1 MLAATFSAGVF
12 IILAGVR
19 VVLAEIIP
27 AFKGTSEKLVK
38 NAKPALDVPIV
49 FTFAPNAVLI
59 GFLSSF
65 VGGIVGM
72 GVMIALGTT
81 IIIPGVVAHFMTGAA
96 AGVIGNGAG
105 GRRGA
110 ILGAFSNGL
119 LITFLPLF
127 LLPVLGDMGLSNATF
142 SDSDYGVVG
151 LFLGGLSSVGGQIA
165 LVVGIILSVVLLYV
179 LTFLKR
185 KQKVVET
192 AEAATATK

>member
-1 MLAATFSAGVF
+1 
-12 IILAGVR
+12 
-19 VVLAEIIP
+19 
-27 AFKGTSEKLVK
+27 
-38 NAKPALDVPIV
+38 
-49 FTFAPNAVLI
+49 
-59 GFLSSF
+59 
-65 VGGIVGM
+65 
-72 GVMIALGTT
+72 LGTT

>member
-1 MLAATFSAGVF
+1 M
-12 IILAGVR
+12 
-19 VVLAEIIP
+19 P
-27 AFKGTSEKLVK
+27 
-38 NAKPALDVPIV
+38 
-49 FTFAPNAVLI
+49 
-59 GFLSSF
+59 
-65 VGGIVGM
+65 
-72 GVMIALGTT
+72 LGTT

-151 LFLGGLSSVGGQIA
+151 LFLGGLSSAGGQIA
-165 LVVGIILSVVLLYV
+165 LIVGIILAVVLLYV

>member
-1 MLAATFSAGVF
+1 
-12 IILAGVR
+12 
-19 VVLAEIIP
+19 
-27 AFKGTSEKLVK
+27 
-38 NAKPALDVPIV
+38 
-49 FTFAPNAVLI
+49 
-59 GFLSSF
+59 
-65 VGGIVGM
+65 M

-110 ILGAFSNGL
+110 VLGAFSNGL

>member
-1 MLAATFSAGVF
+1 
-12 IILAGVR
+12 
-19 VVLAEIIP
+19 
-27 AFKGTSEKLVK
+27 
-38 NAKPALDVPIV
+38 
-49 FTFAPNAVLI
+49 
-59 GFLSSF
+59 
-65 VGGIVGM
+65 M

-192 AEAATATK
+192 AEAAMATK

>member
-1 MLAATFSAGVF
+1 M
-12 IILAGVR
+12 
-19 VVLAEIIP
+19 P
-27 AFKGTSEKLVK
+27 
-38 NAKPALDVPIV
+38 
-49 FTFAPNAVLI
+49 
-59 GFLSSF
+59 
-65 VGGIVGM
+65 
-72 GVMIALGTT
+72 LGTT

-110 ILGAFSNGL
+110 VLGAFSNGL

>member
-1 MLAATFSAGVF
+1 
-12 IILAGVR
+12 
-19 VVLAEIIP
+19 
-27 AFKGTSEKLVK
+27 
-38 NAKPALDVPIV
+38 
-49 FTFAPNAVLI
+49 
-59 GFLSSF
+59 
-65 VGGIVGM
+65 M

-96 AGVIGNGAG
+96 AGVIGNRAG

-110 ILGAFSNGL
+110 VLGAFSNGL

-142 SDSDYGVVG
+142 SDSDYGVVA

-179 LTFLKR
+179 LTFLKS

>member
-1 MLAATFSAGVF
+1 M
-12 IILAGVR
+12 
-19 VVLAEIIP
+19 P
-27 AFKGTSEKLVK
+27 
-38 NAKPALDVPIV
+38 
-49 FTFAPNAVLI
+49 
-59 GFLSSF
+59 
-65 VGGIVGM
+65 
-72 GVMIALGTT
+72 LGTT

-96 AGVIGNGAG
+96 AGVTGNGAG

-110 ILGAFSNGL
+110 VLGAFSNGL

>member
-1 MLAATFSAGVF
+1 
-12 IILAGVR
+12 
-19 VVLAEIIP
+19 
-27 AFKGTSEKLVK
+27 
-38 NAKPALDVPIV
+38 
-49 FTFAPNAVLI
+49 
-59 GFLSSF
+59 
-65 VGGIVGM
+65 
-72 GVMIALGTT
+72 MIALGTT

>member
-1 MLAATFSAGVF
+1 MA
-12 IILAGVR
+12 R
-19 VVLAEIIP
+19 P
-27 AFKGTSEKLVK
+27 AKVSLTCSVKL
-38 NAKPALDVPIV
+38 
-49 FTFAPNAVLI
+49 
-59 GFLSSF
+59 
-65 VGGIVGM
+65 
-72 GVMIALGTT
+72 
-81 IIIPGVVAHFMTGAA
+81 A

-110 ILGAFSNGL
+110 VLGAFSNGV

-151 LFLGGLSSVGGQIA
+151 LFLGGLSSAGGQIA
-165 LVVGIILSVVLLYV
+165 LIVGIILAVVLLYV

-192 AEAATATK
+192 AEAAMATK

>member
-1 MLAATFSAGVF
+1 
-12 IILAGVR
+12 
-19 VVLAEIIP
+19 
-27 AFKGTSEKLVK
+27 
-38 NAKPALDVPIV
+38 
-49 FTFAPNAVLI
+49 
-59 GFLSSF
+59 
-65 VGGIVGM
+65 M

-110 ILGAFSNGL
+110 VLGAFSNGL

-192 AEAATATK
+192 AEAAMATK

>member
-1 MLAATFSAGVF
+1 M
-12 IILAGVR
+12 
-19 VVLAEIIP
+19 P
-27 AFKGTSEKLVK
+27 
-38 NAKPALDVPIV
+38 
-49 FTFAPNAVLI
+49 
-59 GFLSSF
+59 
-65 VGGIVGM
+65 
-72 GVMIALGTT
+72 LGTT

-165 LVVGIILSVVLLYV
+165 LVVGIILAVVLLYV

-192 AEAATATK
+192 AEAAMATK

>member
-1 MLAATFSAGVF
+1 MQGVYMVVYPALVQPFMRKVTGGDQVALGHTGNTGIALSGLVATLTRG
-12 IILAGVR
+12 
-19 VVLAEIIP
+19 
-27 AFKGTSEKLVK
+27 KGTSKSTEDLNFPKGL
-38 NAKPALDVPIV
+38 
-49 FTFAPNAVLI
+49 
-59 GFLSSF
+59 GFLRDTT
-65 VGGIVGM
+65 VV
-72 GVMIALGTT
+72 IALGTT

-151 LFLGGLSSVGGQIA
+151 LFLGGLSSAGGQLA
-165 LVVGIILSVVLLYV
+165 LIVGIILAVVLLYV

>member
-1 MLAATFSAGVF
+1 M
-12 IILAGVR
+12 
-19 VVLAEIIP
+19 P
-27 AFKGTSEKLVK
+27 
-38 NAKPALDVPIV
+38 
-49 FTFAPNAVLI
+49 
-59 GFLSSF
+59 
-65 VGGIVGM
+65 
-72 GVMIALGTT
+72 LGTT

>member
-1 MLAATFSAGVF
+1 M
-12 IILAGVR
+12 
-19 VVLAEIIP
+19 
-27 AFKGTSEKLVK
+27 
-38 NAKPALDVPIV
+38 
-49 FTFAPNAVLI
+49 
-59 GFLSSF
+59 
-65 VGGIVGM
+65 
-72 GVMIALGTT
+72 
-81 IIIPGVVAHFMTGAA
+81 
-96 AGVIGNGAG
+96 
-105 GRRGA
+105 
-110 ILGAFSNGL
+110 
-119 LITFLPLF
+119 PLF

>member
-1 MLAATFSAGVF
+1 M
-12 IILAGVR
+12 
-19 VVLAEIIP
+19 P
-27 AFKGTSEKLVK
+27 
-38 NAKPALDVPIV
+38 
-49 FTFAPNAVLI
+49 
-59 GFLSSF
+59 
-65 VGGIVGM
+65 
-72 GVMIALGTT
+72 LGTT

-192 AEAATATK
+192 AEAAMATK

>member
-1 MLAATFSAGVF
+1 MT
-12 IILAGVR
+12 R
-19 VVLAEIIP
+19 P
-27 AFKGTSEKLVK
+27 AKVSLTCSVKL
-38 NAKPALDVPIV
+38 
-49 FTFAPNAVLI
+49 
-59 GFLSSF
+59 
-65 VGGIVGM
+65 
-72 GVMIALGTT
+72 
-81 IIIPGVVAHFMTGAA
+81 A

-110 ILGAFSNGL
+110 VLGAFSNGV

-151 LFLGGLSSVGGQIA
+151 LFLGGLSSAGGQIA
-165 LVVGIILSVVLLYV
+165 LIVGIILAVVLLYV

-192 AEAATATK
+192 APLRPASGVVSEPTST

>member
-1 MLAATFSAGVF
+1 
-12 IILAGVR
+12 
-19 VVLAEIIP
+19 
-27 AFKGTSEKLVK
+27 
-38 NAKPALDVPIV
+38 
-49 FTFAPNAVLI
+49 
-59 GFLSSF
+59 
-65 VGGIVGM
+65 M

>member
-1 MLAATFSAGVF
+1 M
-12 IILAGVR
+12 
-19 VVLAEIIP
+19 
-27 AFKGTSEKLVK
+27 
-38 NAKPALDVPIV
+38 
-49 FTFAPNAVLI
+49 
-59 GFLSSF
+59 
-65 VGGIVGM
+65 
-72 GVMIALGTT
+72 GTT

-192 AEAATATK
+192 AEAAMATK